1 MMRLASLMTGASSVE
16 AANWS
21 MFISSDT
28 SRAISS
34 VSASAS
40 SSAWRCASWM
50 MSSIV
55 PRPLSRL
62 FSLSRMAFSD
72 AIIGMTS
79 SFVVRFTSSRARTFS
94 GSAIARNNLLSRRE
108 TGSTL
113 WLVAISR
120 GTRPAVSGGIPMR
133 LKLTGG
139 TLSTR
144 PIDTTMSTSPT
155 YDFSRISLSRRVPS
169 FFWRSSSSSTC
180 LVESRPSSTSAS
192 AMRSPK
198 LLMGGIKLRSAESLP
213 DDFHQFRRR
222 TNIPQQPVLRRV
234 FKVPNSLLVER
245 ISCGDKEQFAHAFE
259 RQDAP
264 ALTNLARETPR
275 QIDVNVIFVERQK
288 TEPGTVTEKPQR
300 FVQRQQPP
308 VGQELNERLDDC
320 TRWIV
325 HIRGVPKPVE
335 VAGGNQFAIHEN
347 LLHCRLA
354 IIDFSG
360 GSLFFDLFGRARLLD
375 KIDLAGHGETAG
387 LAFDFRQRRLH
398 VGIVRVALQDAFV
411 FEDGGG

>member
-1 MMRLASLMTGASSVE
+1 
-16 AANWS
+16 
-21 MFISSDT
+21 
-28 SRAISS
+28 
-34 VSASAS
+34 
-40 SSAWRCASWM
+40 M

-55 PRPLSRL
+55 PRPQSRL
-62 FSLSRMAFSD
+62 FSLSRMAFSE

-79 SFVVRFTSSRARTFS
+79 SFGVRFTSSRARTFS

-169 FFWRSSSSSTC
+169 FFCRSSSSSTC

-198 LLMGGIKLRSAESLP
+198 LLMGGIKLPGSAESLA

-222 TNIPQQPVLRRV
+222 TNIPQQPVLGRV
-234 FKVPNSLLVER
+234 FKVPHGLLVER
-245 ISCGDKEQFAHAFE
+245 ISRGDKDQFAHAVE

-264 ALTNLARETPR
+264 ALANFAWETPR
-275 QIDVNVIFVERQK
+275 QFDVNVIFVE
-288 TEPGTVTEKPQR
+288 
-300 FVQRQQPP
+300 
-308 VGQELNERLDDC
+308 
-320 TRWIV
+320 
-325 HIRGVPKPVE
+325 
-335 VAGGNQFAIHEN
+335 
-347 LLHCRLA
+347 
-354 IIDFSG
+354 
-360 GSLFFDLFGRARLLD
+360 
-375 KIDLAGHGETAG
+375 
-387 LAFDFRQRRLH
+387 
-398 VGIVRVALQDAFV
+398 
-411 FEDGGG
+411 